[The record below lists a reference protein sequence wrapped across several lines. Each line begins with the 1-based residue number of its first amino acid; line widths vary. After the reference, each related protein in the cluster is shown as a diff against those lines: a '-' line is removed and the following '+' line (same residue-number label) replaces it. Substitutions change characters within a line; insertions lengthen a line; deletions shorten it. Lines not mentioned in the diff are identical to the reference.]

1 MEKATK
7 IKELLNTMFNE
18 PLDENS
24 LELFYVDTL
33 TTRSADVI
41 SQIEELKY
49 ACMSPNNSNS
59 HLLLG
64 HMGCGKSTELNK
76 LIQGLKLDN
85 YPVHKTKCL
94 EEIDIYNIDKNDIL
108 LLISNALLKIAEE
121 NKIKIPNSLSI
132 KIYDFFKEKEIITEN
147 KNEKEI
153 SANAG
158 VEADTGDFLPKL
170 LKIFISLKG
179 EIKYGTD
186 KRTIIREELQNR
198 VGEWLQN
205 INELKDI
212 IFRTRQQLPILIF
225 EDIDK
230 IPDPKDA
237 LTIFNNSILSNLQF
251 PIVFTFPII
260 VAFSSGFT
268 PIRNQ
273 YNVHFLPMIKT
284 HDQENN
290 DYIEGINIIKKIIY
304 SRAEE
309 NLFEDEAITLLVKK
323 TGGILREVFKSI
335 NKAAFRANKRGAEKV
350 ETEDIKR
357 ALLELKSD
365 YVRPVVTGD
374 YDILLEIHQTKQE
387 KINVD
392 KLLEYLQAQI
402 VLEYNGEHWFDVH
415 PLVLEFIEER
425 MEFRKNNGQ

>member
-1 MEKATK
+1 M
-7 IKELLNTMFNE
+7 I
-18 PLDENS
+18 
-24 LELFYVDTL
+24 
-33 TTRSADVI
+33 
-41 SQIEELKY
+41 
-49 ACMSPNNSNS
+49 
-59 HLLLG
+59 
-64 HMGCGKSTELNK
+64 
-76 LIQGLKLDN
+76 
-85 YPVHKTKCL
+85 
-94 EEIDIYNIDKNDIL
+94 
-108 LLISNALLKIAEE
+108 KIAEE
-121 NKIKIPNSLSI
+121 NKINIPNSLSE
-132 KIYDFFKEKEIITEN
+132 KIYDFFKKVEFITEN
-147 KNEKEI
+147 KEEDNFRIGGGIE
-153 SANAG
+153 AN
-158 VEADTGDFLPKL
+158 TGDFLPKL
-170 LKIFISLKG
+170 LNIFIKLKG
-179 EIKYGTD
+179 EIKYGTS
-186 KRTIIREELQNR
+186 KRKIIRENLQNN
-198 VGEWLQN
+198 VSNWLQN
-205 INELKDI
+205 IYELKDI
-212 IFRTRQQLPILIF
+212 IFRKQQKLPILIF

-230 IPDPKDA
+230 IPNPQDA
-237 LTIFNNSILSNLQF
+237 LVIFNNSILSNLQF
-251 PIVFTFPII
+251 PVIFTFPIS
-260 VAFSSGFT
+260 VAFSGEFT
-268 PIRNQ
+268 SIRNQ

-284 HDQENN
+284 HDKNN
-290 DYIEGINIIKKIIY
+290 DDYIKGINIIKKIIY

-309 NLFEDEAITLLVKK
+309 NLFEDKAITLLIKK